1 EWGKAR
7 CMHVLGF
14 IESRKGNIKAAQE
27 YYHKAAQGF
36 RALDDIYY
44 LNASLINLGV
54 MCATLSENV
63 EARLIFEESL
73 EIAQQLGNRL
83 DTARALDHLG
93 MLLVWGIKDYEG
105 AKLYYEQS
113 LAIRHD
119 IGDLPGAAH
128 TLNNIADV
136 AAKVGDFASAQ
147 Q

>member
-1 EWGKAR
+1 SLHLLARIHCYLGDYAAAERTCQQSLSLYTEQAEEWGKAR

-36 RALDDIYY
+36 RALDDISY

-105 AKLYYEQS
+105 AKLYY
-113 LAIRHD
+113 
-119 IGDLPGAAH
+119 
-128 TLNNIADV
+128 
-136 AAKVGDFASAQ
+136 
-147 Q
+147 